1 MQRDIRQ
8 VLDKVY
14 ADEDSDYGLELEAFN
29 GKNWVKSESNE
40 NVSYIVSEMSCIERG
55 AN

>member
-29 GKNWVKSESNE
+29 GKNWVKTSQKAMR
-40 NVSYIVSEMSCIERG
+40 MSVT
-55 AN
+55 